1 MPSFMLPGRTACR
14 CMVLLLAA
22 LASVP
27 GFVSPA
33 QGQSVI
39 DWQSLRDGDIVLIR
53 HAYVAGSGEAVVV
66 RPEGAALRV
75 LGSLPLP

>member
-27 GFVSPA
+27 GFVC
-33 QGQSVI
+33 
-39 DWQSLRDGDIVLIR
+39 
-53 HAYVAGSGEAVVV
+53 EAVVV